1 MEPEFQASGGKG
13 VSLVFSFQSE
23 CGLVAQLC
31 PTLATPWAVACQ
43 APLSM
48 GFLRQEYWSGLP
60 CFPPGDLLD
69 PGIELASLVYLH
81 WEVSSLPLAPLGR
94 PWKCWPRTTDL
105 PSGRELCIFSFW
117 ELFLL
122 LWQAELQAECC
133 GLSVSLST
141 KFRSWSPN
149 PNVAEFKNR
158 VSEEIIE
165 VKWGHRVGP
174 HQQD

>member
-1 MEPEFQASGGKG
+1 MFYRSCVEHS
-13 VSLVFSFQSE
+13 SLEHSAACVLSCFSCVWLS
-23 CGLVAQLC
+23 V
-31 PTLATPWAVACQ
+31 TPWTVAHQ
-43 APLSM
+43 TPLSM
-48 GFLRQEYWSGLP
+48 RFLRQEYWSGLP

-149 PNVAEFKNR
+149 PNVR
-158 VSEEIIE
+158 VLGGGSFGRQ
-165 VKWGHRVGP
+165 WGHEDGDLRMGLVP
-174 HQQD
+174 L